1 MYQNMKHS
9 ENLTNNNFKVLAYL
23 YDKADRTNCVRIT
36 QGEIAKDLDLTRSTI
51 GLIIKSL
58 REFGYMKTDEE
69 ILTKHYLT
77 ETGIKVVETYRS
89 AED

>member
-1 MYQNMKHS
+1 MAHI

-23 YDKADRTNCVRIT
+23 YDKADKTNCVRIT

-58 REFGYMKTDEE
+58 RTFGYLVTDEE

-77 ETGIKVVETYRS
+77 DSGVKVVEIFRS
-89 AED
+89 VGK